1 MSSMNT
7 YHPNRSLA
15 AGTAA
20 KESYWAVTHDAAG
33 PSLGLVRGPGCSVV
47 PRFSGFSTGQLG
59 ARGVHNAY
67 KHKTLNAAIHDA
79 QHGLYAAAWRGFG
92 LSRAAVEAGMHSGYG
107 GMRALVLADYCNRR
121 GLDGGICSV
130 DAHSFAVAFDA
141 TRAATAGAGGGSFA
155 VTFDATR
162 AATAGAG
169 GGGAGAGGV
178 TGLGGAAADGAAAG
192 AAAGASHGGAF
203 GGSGVGGAAA
213 ADSAGTGGVVRSAVG
228 GGGHAPGPLVAAA
241 GAGTAAE
248 TAAAGGALG
257 SAVVVGGGGAAG
269 APAPSLGV
277 GGVAVNGGG
286 EAAVP
291 ETVVANAIAVLA
303 RACGDLTTLPATSIA
318 RASAAASQLGAATVV
333 AALAVPDLR
342 DIVVQFIEVDGFF
355 AFEAADDR
363 AFVAALRDAAR
374 ARVAY
379 EVQPMLRAL
388 SGRADSTASATAAA
402 ATAVASLCL
411 RVDQLV
417 DRVDEATVDVSCLEA
432 AHAQL
437 RDAVADLDR
446 RLAAVAGAQLT
457 ATAAPCAA
465 SAALGAAADAAVAQ
479 LSARR
484 ADVGAVSGAVAVAGD
499 DAAAAAGM
507 LHGDH
512 VHGAHVA
519 VALAAGTGVVLP
531 LPAPPATP
539 KAAAQSAGASAPA
552 AAPPAVAQRAPS
564 PAPSVEELRQHAAA
578 SGVLA
583 AAAARTCERCS
594 DVMTAREGGNRP
606 PCDAACVAAALAAG
620 QARHALSAATG
631 GTLLRSRSL
640 GSAAGPPAAKRPRR
654 N

>member
-1 MSSMNT
+1 MNT

-130 DAHSFAVAFDA
+130 DAHAFAVAFDA
-141 TRAATAGAGGGSFA
+141 TRAATEGA
-155 VTFDATR
+155 
-162 AATAGAG
+162 

-228 GGGHAPGPLVAAA
+228 DGGHAPGPLVAAA

-248 TAAAGGALG
+248 TAAA
-257 SAVVVGGGGAAG
+257 GGAAG

-333 AALAVPDLR
+333 AALAVPELR
-342 DIVVQFIEVDGFF
+342 GIVVQFIEVDGFF

-402 ATAVASLCL
+402 ATAVASLGL

-484 ADVGAVSGAVAVAGD
+484 ADVGAVSGAVAAAGD
-499 DAAAAAGM
+499 DAAAAAGV

-564 PAPSVEELRQHAAA
+564 PAPSVEELRQYAAA

-620 QARHALSAATG
+620 RARHALSAATG